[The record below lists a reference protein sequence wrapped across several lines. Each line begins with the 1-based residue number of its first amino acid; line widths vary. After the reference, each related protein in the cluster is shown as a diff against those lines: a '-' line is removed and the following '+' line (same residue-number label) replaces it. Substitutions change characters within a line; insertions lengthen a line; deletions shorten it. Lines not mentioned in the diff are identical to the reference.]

1 VKQLPRHELW
11 WLFQQMRPVRFLQF
25 VSVVAILAGTSLTI
39 AGPLVLRWLID
50 EVLREKDPKRLLLG
64 TVIYALVM
72 GGELACNYF
81 GFFISYLATEKLAF
95 RIRMTSVRSLSRM
108 SPEHQET
115 LPPGELQY
123 RLEQDID
130 RIGELGADIFP
141 TVLRMFATAVMVL
154 VTMSVL
160 NVRLTLLI
168 VPLMPLFYVLQR
180 SYFGGLAI
188 SADLSQSSMGRLS
201 AVLQE
206 HLCGLIQLQLLNR
219 TGFHGRKLARLA
231 AQSVETRMRQRL
243 AEIRFSAASMS
254 ILVLASALILSYGGY
269 QVIRGA
275 LTVGGLVAFY
285 SYVSQLLQPMS
296 IAVDLQARVQRV
308 AASIRRVLQLSAVPV
323 CRPDCRKTPLGSK
336 GNAALAFESVYFSH
350 GARPA
355 LAGIDLVIG
364 DGEKVAI
371 VGHSGSGKSTILGL
385 AAGLYAPYR
394 GNIYLWGRN
403 IATMSTRALRGRLAL
418 VPQDPVLFEGS
429 VRENLLYGNP
439 RATPSELEM
448 VVEVAQLTELVTR
461 LPRGID
467 EPLGSL
473 GRKLSG
479 GEKKRIALA
488 RALLSRP
495 EILLMDE
502 VTGALD
508 AQTSLR
514 VLQALE
520 EAHGGLTIVV
530 VSHKPAT
537 ITWAERI
544 CVVERGT
551 IVDSGPHH
559 ELVARSLTYRCL
571 CSDAPSSI

>member
-1 VKQLPRHELW
+1 
-11 WLFQQMRPVRFLQF
+11 
-25 VSVVAILAGTSLTI
+25 

-50 EVLREKDPKRLLLG
+50 QVLREKDATKLLLG
-64 TVIYALVM
+64 TLIYGVVM
-72 GGELACNYF
+72 GGELACNYL

-95 RIRMTSVRSLSRM
+95 RIRMASIRSLSGM
-108 SPEHQET
+108 SAEQQER

-123 RLEQDID
+123 RIEQDID

-141 TVLRMFATAVMVL
+141 TVLRMFATAAMVL

-180 SYFGGLAI
+180 GYFGRLAI
-188 SADLSQSSMGRLS
+188 SADLSQSSMGRFS

-231 AQSVETRMRQRL
+231 AQSVETRMQQRL

-254 ILVLASALILSYGGY
+254 ILVLASTLILAYGGY

-308 AASIRRVLQLSAVPV
+308 AASVRRVLQLSAAPV
-323 CRPDCRKTPLGSK
+323 CRPDCPQTHLYSNA
-336 GNAALAFESVYFSH
+336 NAALAFESVYFSH

-385 AAGLYAPYR
+385 AAGLYAPCR
-394 GNIYLWGRN
+394 GSVYLWGRN

-418 VPQDPVLFEGS
+418 VPQDPVLFAGS

-439 RATPSELEM
+439 RATSSELEM
-448 VVEVAQLTELVTR
+448 VVEVAQLTELLAR
-461 LPRGID
+461 LPLGID

-479 GEKKRIALA
+479 GEKQRIALA

-495 EILLMDE
+495 QILLMDE

-508 AQTSLR
+508 AQTSSR
-514 VLQALE
+514 VLQALG

-551 IVDSGPHH
+551 IVDSGAHH
-559 ELVARSLTYRCL
+559 ELVARSLTYRYL
-571 CSDAPSSI
+571 WSDAPSSI